1 MSAKMVVDWGEIA
14 PTQLRI
20 GIVSS
25 LSISRLAYFI
35 NQKFDWSFTRMR
47 EEKDHI
53 LFSGQIEYHFALL
66 RGHHKDLDTP
76 VYLLENQSYSG
87 VGGKNDGASDLFGHQ
102 TELWQ
107 TKLSKHPRKP
117 DFFVLLEPPEGCL
130 IDLDVWILH
139 LGQIKGVIS
148 AFEFTPFKAKE
159 AENFILD

>member
-1 MSAKMVVDWGEIA
+1 MSAKIAVDWGDVA

-20 GIVSS
+20 GLVSS
-25 LSISRLAYFI
+25 LNVSRLAYLI
-35 NQKFDWSFTRMR
+35 NQKFDWSLTRLR
-47 EEKDHI
+47 EEKDHM
-53 LFSGQIEYHFALL
+53 LLSGQVEYHFALL

-87 VGGKNDGASDLFGHQ
+87 SGAQVNKSPDLFGDQ
-102 TELWQ
+102 AELWQ

-117 DFFVLLEPPEGCL
+117 DYFVLLEPPEGCL
-130 IDLDVWILH
+130 INLDVWILN

-148 AFEFTPFKAKE
+148 AFEFTPLKAKE